1 MNVFALGAGGLIAA
15 AGAYLA
21 FVQKKKTEGRVTDL
35 NFMKPTPLP
44 ELVSTWQNLS
54 AEGFGDSYRDV
65 VATTGAASTDGE
77 LKAPYSGTSC
87 AYFEATVL
95 REYEK
100 EETSTDKDG
109 KIQRKTTRGSET
121 VSSQKSPSPLYVSE
135 GDVRIGLDLDGVSLH
150 LKDGP
155 EKFEPYEST
164 KTYTFFGVRFSA
176 PSGVRTLGFKYRE
189 KIIPL
194 GHPLYVTG
202 EVRHSGGALRIGK
215 PGEKGRPFI
224 ISVKSAE
231 EVAAGEAGKAR
242 MQLYLGIALMVIGA
256 AIAIFVK

>member
-35 NFMKPTPLP
+35 KFMKPTPLP

-109 KIQRKTTRGSET
+109 KIQRKTTRG
-121 VSSQKSPSPLYVSE
+121 
-135 GDVRIGLDLDGVSLH
+135 
-150 LKDGP
+150 
-155 EKFEPYEST
+155 
-164 KTYTFFGVRFSA
+164 
-176 PSGVRTLGFKYRE
+176 
-189 KIIPL
+189 
-194 GHPLYVTG
+194 
-202 EVRHSGGALRIGK
+202 
-215 PGEKGRPFI
+215 
-224 ISVKSAE
+224 
-231 EVAAGEAGKAR
+231 
-242 MQLYLGIALMVIGA
+242 
-256 AIAIFVK
+256 